1 MIQTSNDTQYI
12 FVAIVW
18 AALAVFAVWAVPDVE
33 NFAISSPLTERLKA
47 MKDFDY
53 VGTIMTVCGTGMLTA
68 SLTYATF
75 LMCIGALRS

>member
-1 MIQTSNDTQYI
+1 MLTSNTTQYI

-33 NFAISSPLTERLKA
+33 TFASSSPLTERLKA

-53 VGTIMTVCGTGMLTA
+53 VGTIMTISGTGMLTA
-68 SLTYATF
+68 SLTYSTSV
-75 LMCIGALRS
+75 LCTGGPRS